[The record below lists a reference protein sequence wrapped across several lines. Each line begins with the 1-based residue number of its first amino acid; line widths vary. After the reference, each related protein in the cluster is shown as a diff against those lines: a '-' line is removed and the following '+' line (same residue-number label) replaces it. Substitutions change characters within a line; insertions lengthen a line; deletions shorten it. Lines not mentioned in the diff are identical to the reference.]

1 MQFVDIGFGNR
12 LAVNRILAVV
22 HPDSM
27 PVKRLIAEAREKG
40 MLIDATQGR
49 KTEGVAVTDSGHVVL
64 SYFTPDRIMTAVET
78 AEKEEE
84 VQ

>member
-1 MQFVDIGFGNR
+1 MVFADIGFGNC
-12 LAVNRILAVV
+12 LAVHRILSVV

-27 PVKRLIAEAREKG
+27 PVKRLITTAREQG

-49 KTEGVAVTDSGHVVL
+49 KTEGVIVTDSGHVVL
-64 SYFTPDRIMTAVET
+64 SYYSPERIINAIKTAGKQED
-78 AEKEEE
+78 